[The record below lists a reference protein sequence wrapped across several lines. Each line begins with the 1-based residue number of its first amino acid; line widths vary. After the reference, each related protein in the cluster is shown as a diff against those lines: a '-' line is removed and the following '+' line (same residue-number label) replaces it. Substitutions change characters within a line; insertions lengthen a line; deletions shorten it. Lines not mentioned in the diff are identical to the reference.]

1 MAYKHVFPEF
11 LFYQR
16 KKGRKKKTHTQNYLL
31 PEDPSKQ
38 RFVIHTPPPN
48 PEIMIHTEIRKG
60 RTHIAPSEQNA
71 AILT

>member
-16 KKGRKKKTHTQNYLL
+16 KKERKKKTPQNYLL
-31 PEDPSKQ
+31 PEDLSKQ

-48 PEIMIHTEIRKG
+48 PEIMIHTEIKKG
-60 RTHIAPSEQNA
+60 RTHIAPSERNA